1 MKNTIK
7 KNKEGYGYKYTE
19 LAEINKYCMENDISY
34 FQEIETN
41 EINGKDYIITYIV
54 KDDKKEKHRG
64 CQIVQATL
72 QGIKNPVQEY
82 GSSITYCR
90 RYSLLMALGLATED
104 DDAQS
109 LTEPKEVTKEEAE
122 QYRLG
127 FGKFKGKT
135 IKEISEEKPDYID
148 WLVNNSKDDYL
159 AKVIELETGKKK
171 LNEDELK
178 QFTDLQVRLLKL
190 MKEAEEK
197 TDFNREDLYDHYGT
211 MNLNLDQTKEAIAI
225 LETKLGE

>member
-1 MKNTIK
+1 
-7 KNKEGYGYKYTE
+7 
-19 LAEINKYCMENDISY
+19 MENS
-34 FQEIETN
+34 
-41 EINGKDYIITYIV
+41 
-54 KDDKKEKHRG
+54 KEKLLYRPYVSFSHCKCDSYENSKCDNKPFINNLRLK
-64 CQIVQATL
+64 IL
-72 QGIKNPVQEY
+72 IKE
-82 GSSITYCR
+82 
-90 RYSLLMALGLATED
+90 
-104 DDAQS
+104 
-109 LTEPKEVTKEEAE
+109 
-122 QYRLG
+122 
-127 FGKFKGKT
+127 T

-148 WLVNNSKDDYL
+148 WLINNSKDDYL